1 MHRYACQVECNDWEQ
16 RPQSQLGEPVRGLV
30 RVTGERRLYRIH
42 TGSSIRQGSTVNVV
56 ASGYVV
62 HLKMKPTMRAII
74 GVWVSPYSTPRW
86 RNHTRSRAVT
96 VLTATN

>member
-1 MHRYACQVECNDWEQ
+1 MTGNNAHRASWGNLFEGSSGSLE
-16 RPQSQLGEPVRGLV
+16 
-30 RVTGERRLYRIH
+30 TRRLYRIH

-74 GVWVSPYSTPRW
+74 GVWVSPYSTHAGGTTPEAA
-86 RNHTRSRAVT
+86 RSRC
-96 VLTATN
+96 